1 MSNTAGRQESV
12 RLQVLAEYS
21 AVSERMESFM
31 TVLFGAATIVAAVVL
46 GAFVCPELLRPIV
59 GSHRHY
65 VTEGQQPSL

>member
-1 MSNTAGRQESV
+1 
-12 RLQVLAEYS
+12 
-21 AVSERMESFM
+21 M